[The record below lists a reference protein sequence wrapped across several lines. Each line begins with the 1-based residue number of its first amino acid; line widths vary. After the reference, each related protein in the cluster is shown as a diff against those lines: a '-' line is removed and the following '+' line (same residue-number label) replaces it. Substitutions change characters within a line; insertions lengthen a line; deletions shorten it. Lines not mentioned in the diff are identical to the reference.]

1 MTALEQA
8 KELLNKTT
16 DASKREEIMRNI
28 EALEAL
34 EVKTE
39 KKEKKSKK

>member
-1 MTALEQA
+1 MTALEAA
-8 KELLNKTT
+8 KELLSKTT
-16 DASKREEIMRNI
+16 DSIKREEIQRNI

-39 KKEKKSKK
+39 KKEKKAKK